1 MQGEDIL
8 IRPVITE
15 KSARLAQMNQYVFA
29 VHPDA
34 NKIQVAEAV
43 RRIFKVKV
51 VAVHTVN
58 VAGKRKRRGP
68 HWVRRSSSKRA
79 IVTVAK
85 GQQIDVSALK

>member
-1 MQGEDIL
+1 MQVEQVL

-15 KSARLAQMNQYVFA
+15 KSARLAQANQYVFA

-34 NKIQVAEAV
+34 NKIEVAEAV
-43 RRIFKVKV
+43 RQVFKVKV
-51 VAVHTVN
+51 TAVHTLN
-58 VAGKRKRRGP
+58 IAGKRKRRGM

-85 GQQIDVSALK
+85 GQSIDVSALK